1 MAAGHLD
8 TDGTDPETLLAPA
21 SAAEH
26 PDTHAAGPATQQA
39 PENRLGAETSPYL
52 RQHRH
57 DPVDW
62 YPWGPEAFARAKEL
76 DRPLFLSIGYS
87 ACHWCHVMGHE
98 SFADETT
105 AAEMNEQVVAVK
117 VDREERPD
125 VDAVYMEAVQAASGH
140 GGWPMS
146 VFATPDG
153 RPFYAGTYFPNRPG
167 RGSPTFRAVLAA
179 VSEAWATQRD
189 AVIEQA
195 DGLSDAVAR
204 RLAPPVL
211 GASAGGETA
220 AEVDGTIE
228 DGAAVDVGDARG
240 PALVLFD
247 STAVASA
254 MESACRR
261 LGEMADP
268 THGGFGRAPKFPQPL
283 FLDLMLRAHVEGIE
297 VSGSDPLEVAL
308 GALEAM
314 ASGGI
319 WDHLGGGFSRY
330 SVDREWLVPH
340 FEKMLYDQALV
351 GRAYLHAWQITG
363 DPRWRQVLDE
373 IVAYVLRDLG
383 LPGGGIAS
391 AEDADSE
398 GEEGLFY
405 TWQQSEIEATLGPEL
420 APAAVEWWG
429 VRTEGNFE
437 GRSILF
443 RATRGDLLRPAPV
456 DEARRQL
463 LEARSGRVRPG
474 RDDKILTEW
483 NAMMCATLAEAALAT
498 GETTWREAAE
508 ALGVLLL
515 ERSRR
520 AGDGRVLRCPQRGGG
535 QPELL
540 GYSADAAWVV
550 EACVRLAECTG
561 EAKWL
566 TTGREVA
573 DQLLELFEDAEAGGL
588 FTTGNDAERLVVRP
602 RELYDNVTPSALSVA
617 VGAQARVGAHTGA
630 DEYGD
635 AARRLLSSAADLL
648 TRAPT
653 AVAALI
659 AAADLLGAGV
669 VEVAITGARLDL
681 VDHVGRRWLPRTVL
695 AWETGPGGAAAGAGG
710 RVPATSDDVAPSASA
725 TGGEASARSEGGS
738 PLLEGRA
745 PGMAYVCRAGACRL
759 PVATTEG
766 LDAELA
772 AALVR

>member
-1 MAAGHLD
+1 
-8 TDGTDPETLLAPA
+8 
-21 SAAEH
+21 
-26 PDTHAAGPATQQA
+26 
-39 PENRLGAETSPYL
+39 
-52 RQHRH
+52 
-57 DPVDW
+57 VDW

-98 SFADETT
+98 SFADATT

-179 VSEAWATQRD
+179 VGEAWTTQRD
-189 AVIEQA
+189 AVIDQA
-195 DGLSDAVAR
+195 DGLSEAVAR
-204 RLAPPVL
+204 RLAPPTL
-211 GASAGGETA
+211 G
-220 AEVDGTIE
+220 
-228 DGAAVDVGDARG
+228 GAADVGDPAGG
-240 PALVLFD
+240 PAPVDFD
-247 STAVASA
+247 ASAVAA
-254 MESACRR
+254 AIESACRR

-268 THGGFGRAPKFPQPL
+268 VHGGFGRAPKFPQPL
-283 FLDLMLRAHVEGIE
+283 FLDLLLRAHVEGIE
-297 VSGSDPLEVAL
+297 VSGSAPLEVAL

-373 IVAYVLRDLG
+373 IVAYVLRDLR

-405 TWQQSEIEATLGPEL
+405 TWLEGDIERMLGPEL
-420 APAAVEWWG
+420 APAVVEWWG
-429 VRTEGNFE
+429 VRPGGNFE

-443 RATRGDLLRPAPV
+443 RAERGDLLRPAPV
-456 DEARRQL
+456 EGARRRL
-463 LEARSGRVRPG
+463 LEARSRRVRPG

-498 GETTWREAAE
+498 AETSWREAAE
-508 ALGVLLL
+508 ALGVLLV

-520 AGDGRVLRCPQRGGG
+520 AGDGRVLRCPPRGEG

-566 TTGREVA
+566 TAGREVA
-573 DQLLELFEDAEAGGL
+573 DQLLDLFEDSEAGGL
-588 FTTGNDAERLVVRP
+588 FTTGSDAERLVVRP

-617 VGAQARVGAHTGA
+617 VGALSRLAALTGRN
-630 DEYGD
+630 EYGD
-635 AARRLLSSAADLL
+635 AARRLLSSAADLV

-653 AVAALI
+653 AVPALI
-659 AAADLLGAGV
+659 AAADLLGAGIA
-669 VEVAITGARLDL
+669 EVAITGERPDL
-681 VDHVGRRWLPRTVL
+681 VGHVGRQWLPRTVL
-695 AWETGPGGAAAGAGG
+695 AWEAGGGGGTSAGAGG
-710 RVPATSDDVAPSASA
+710 ASGAVTAAGGVSA
-725 TGGEASARSEGGS
+725 ARGDGGS
-738 PLLEGRA
+738 PLLEGRE

-759 PVATTEG
+759 PVATSEG

>member
-8 TDGTDPETLLAPA
+8 SSGA
-21 SAAEH
+21 SEARE
-26 PDTHAAGPATQQA
+26 PA
-39 PENRLGAETSPYL
+39 PENRLGSETSPYL

-87 ACHWCHVMGHE
+87 ACHWCHVMAHE

-105 AAEMNEQVVAVK
+105 AAEMNAQVVAVK
-117 VDREERPD
+117 IDREERPD

-179 VSEAWATQRD
+179 VGEAWASQRD

-195 DGLSDAVAR
+195 DGLSEAVAR

-211 GASAGGETA
+211 GDPAGGGTA
-220 AEVDGTIE
+220 NEAAAATAGD
-228 DGAAVDVGDARG
+228 AAVAGEPGVPG
-240 PALVLFD
+240 LLLFD
-247 STAVASA
+247 APAVASA

-261 LGEMADP
+261 LCEMADP
-268 THGGFGRAPKFPQPL
+268 TDGGFGRAPKFPQPL
-283 FLDLMLRAHVEGIE
+283 FLDLLLRAHVEGIE
-297 VSGSDPLEVAL
+297 VSECEPLEVAL

-363 DPRWRQVLDE
+363 DQRWRQVLDE
-373 IVAYVLRDLG
+373 IVAYVLRDLR

-405 TWQQSEIEATLGPEL
+405 TWLQSDIEATLGPEL
-420 APAAVEWWG
+420 APAALDWWG
-429 VRTEGNFE
+429 VQAEGNFE

-443 RATRGDLLRPAPV
+443 RPTRGDLLRPVPV
-456 DEARRQL
+456 EEARRRL
-463 LEARSGRVRPG
+463 FEARSGRVRPG
-474 RDDKILTEW
+474 RDDKTLTEW

-498 GETTWREAAE
+498 GEPSWREAAE
-508 ALGVLLL
+508 ALGALLL
-515 ERSRR
+515 ERCRR
-520 AGDGRVLRCPQRGGG
+520 VGDGRVLRCPPRGEGR
-535 QPELL
+535 PELL
-540 GYSADAAWVV
+540 GYSADAAWLV

-561 EAKWL
+561 EATWL
-566 TTGREVA
+566 VAASEVA
-573 DQLLELFEDAEAGGL
+573 DQLLVLFEDAEAGGL

-617 VGAQARVGAHTGA
+617 AGALARLAALTGKY
-630 DEYGD
+630 EYAD
-635 AARRLLSSAADLL
+635 AARRLLSSAAELVS
-648 TRAPT
+648 RAPT
-653 AVAALI
+653 AVPALI

-669 VEVAITGARLDL
+669 VEVAITGGRPDL
-681 VDHVGRRWLPRTVL
+681 VDHVGRQWLPRTVL
-695 AWETGPGGAAAGAGG
+695 AWDAGG
-710 RVPATSDDVAPSASA
+710 ET
-725 TGGEASARSEGGS
+725 SEGSGSDGRS
-738 PLLEGRA
+738 PLLQGRA